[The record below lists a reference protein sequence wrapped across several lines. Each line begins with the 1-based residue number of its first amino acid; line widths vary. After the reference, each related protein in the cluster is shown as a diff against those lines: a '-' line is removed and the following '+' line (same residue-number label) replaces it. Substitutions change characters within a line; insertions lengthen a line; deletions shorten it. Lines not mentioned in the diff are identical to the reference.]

1 MMIGAIQAMNEAGL
15 KPGKDV
21 LTISIDGV
29 PDIFKAMA
37 DGEANATVELTPDMA
52 GPALDLLVAYKKE
65 GKQPP
70 KWVQTPSTLFL
81 PDTAAA
87 EYQKRKDLY

>member
-1 MMIGAIQAMNEAGL
+1 MN
-15 KPGKDV
+15 PGRV
-21 LTISIDGV
+21 LAVSIDGV

-37 DGEANATVELTPDMA
+37 DGDANATVELAPDMA
-52 GPALDLLVAYKKE
+52 GPALDLLMAYKRD
-65 GKQPP
+65 GTVPP

-87 EYQKRKDLY
+87 EYERRKDLY